1 MKFSFKI
8 IFLQWVEIAVSCRCS
23 KVSTVCS
30 LRRSNAKQPPLL
42 IKCFQLSVYT
52 TELSEKNPH
61 SFHSSLFA
69 LFTTP
74 VSEAL
79 HVQSRVKPG
88 NGPRFAVRFFPQR
101 QSYPLFCTTICH
113 FHYIYAVSQKK
124 GTLLCCHNLYS
135 KYVIEHTTVVTFYVS
150 FCGLPIA

>member
-1 MKFSFKI
+1 MSRNCSQLPVLKSFYRVLSASFKCKATTSSDKM
-8 IFLQWVEIAVSCRCS
+8 LSA
-23 KVSTVCS
+23 
-30 LRRSNAKQPPLL
+30 LRIHYRALRKKSPF
-42 IKCFQLSVYT
+42 ISQL
-52 TELSEKNPH
+52 PFR
-61 SFHSSLFA
+61 SFHH
-69 LFTTP
+69 P

-88 NGPRFAVRFFPQR
+88 NGPRFAVRFFPQE

-135 KYVIEHTTVVTFYVS
+135 KYVIEHTTVLTFYVS